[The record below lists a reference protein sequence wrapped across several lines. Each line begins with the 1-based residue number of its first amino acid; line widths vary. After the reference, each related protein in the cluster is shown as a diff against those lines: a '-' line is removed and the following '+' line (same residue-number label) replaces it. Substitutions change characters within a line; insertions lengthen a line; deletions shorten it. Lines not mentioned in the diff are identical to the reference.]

1 MGTTVTYEVV
11 DPQTHKVETATV
23 NSLLGGDG
31 IRLMLTS
38 MVRNFASFG
47 PVAIIL
53 VVMVG
58 VGLAEQAGLMTA
70 LIKKI
75 MQVMPRNAVTWIW

>member
-1 MGTTVTYEVV
+1 M
-11 DPQTHKVETATV
+11 P
-23 NSLLGGDG
+23 NSLLSADG
-31 IRLMLTS
+31 IRFILTS
-38 MVRNFASFG
+38 MARDFSNFG

-75 MQVMPRNAVTWIW
+75 VEVTPREAVAKLARRRAAN

>member
-1 MGTTVTYEVV
+1 M
-11 DPQTHKVETATV
+11 ATV
-23 NSLLGGDG
+23 NSLLSADG
-31 IRLMLTS
+31 IRCMLTS

-47 PVAIIL
+47 PVAIVL